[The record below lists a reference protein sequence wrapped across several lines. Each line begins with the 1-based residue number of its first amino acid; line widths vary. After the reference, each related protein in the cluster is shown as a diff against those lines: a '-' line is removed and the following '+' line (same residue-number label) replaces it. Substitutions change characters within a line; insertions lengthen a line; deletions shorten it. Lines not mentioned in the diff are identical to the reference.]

1 MGRYIFQRVGYAL
14 VTFFLVATFSFY
26 LMQTLPGSPFND
38 DKLSAAQKERL
49 YEKYGLDE
57 PISTQ
62 YIKYM
67 TNIFKGDLGVS
78 FQFDGRPVTTII
90 AERIGPSAQLG
101 IQALIV
107 GTILGIIVG
116 IIAAMRHNTI
126 LDYGA
131 MLLSVLGIAVPS
143 FVFAGFLQ
151 FWIGVKLQ
159 WLPVAMW
166 NGFEYTIMPTITLAV
181 SIVAVIARY
190 MRTEMLE
197 VLSQDYMMTAE
208 AKGLSSWAIVTRHS
222 IRNAI
227 IPVIT
232 ILGPLVVS
240 LITGSLI
247 IENIFGIPGLGEQFV
262 QSILTND
269 YPIIMGTTL
278 LYSALFIGVTLLV
291 DVLYGIIDPRI
302 RLMGE
307 GK

>member
-90 AERIGPSAQLG
+90 SERIGPSAQLG

-107 GTILGIIVG
+107 GTIIGIIVG

-126 LDYGA
+126 FDYGA

-151 FWIGVKLQ
+151 FWIGAKLQ

-197 VLSQDYMMTAE
+197 VLNQDYMMTAE
-208 AKGLSSWAIVTRHS
+208 AKGLSSWAIVVRHS

-278 LYSALFIGVTLLV
+278 LYSGLFIVVTLLV
-291 DVLYGIIDPRI
+291 DVMYGIIDPRI